1 MKRLFAA
8 ILGLLFTS
16 VVVLTV
22 GFAMN
27 MDEHGNMADCPYT
40 ENGSSMC
47 AMTGLEHLA
56 QWKMNFV
63 AMTQGQ
69 NILLLSTFI
78 SGFFVWLGFSFKEVL
93 SLERVKLRWRER
105 TNDVLKSVDT
115 LLALLSR
122 GILHP
127 KVYQEA

>member
-1 MKRLFAA
+1 
-8 ILGLLFTS
+8 
-16 VVVLTV
+16 VVLTV